1 MGIIAYGKPVIL
13 ILGSL
18 TCLVN
23 GLIIEK
29 IPKELD
35 CLNTLGLV
43 LISKRLLFKKVVIMR
58 KGQTPKMHGS
68 IVNVPVNVSET
79 CNYLPR
85 EGNYEEVILVKLK
98 ITQAKVQR

>member
-35 CLNTLGLV
+35 CLNTLELV
-43 LISKRLLFKKVVIMR
+43 LISKRPIIKRLLLCL
-58 KGQTPKMHGS
+58 KGKHQKCM
-68 IVNVPVNVSET
+68 
-79 CNYLPR
+79 
-85 EGNYEEVILVKLK
+85 
-98 ITQAKVQR
+98 VQ